1 MRTSTALSLVLLAAF
16 LAVSGCDSGGEDV
29 SGLPDIPA
37 PIDPGIFVEGVD
49 NPYWPLTPG
58 TSYSYLSVV
67 DGVEVTVE
75 VEVLEETRTVDGVEA
90 TVVRDREYE
99 DGHLVEETLDWYAQ
113 DEDGN
118 VWYLGE
124 ETWTYINGVKT
135 SNAGSW
141 ESGVGRAR
149 AGMYMP
155 ADPAVGDYF
164 YQEYDKGNAQD
175 VSEIVQLGLDV
186 QVPAGVFK
194 GCIQTRE
201 TTPLD
206 GDVLELKHFCP
217 SVGLVLT
224 IDVAEGNAREELVS
238 WGGL

>member
-1 MRTSTALSLVLLAAF
+1 MRTATALSLVLLAAC
-16 LAVSGCDSGGEDV
+16 LAVSGCDSGGEDA
-29 SGLPDIPA
+29 SGLPDIPK

-75 VEVLEETRTVDGVEA
+75 VEVLEETRTVDGVDA

-206 GDVLELKHFCP
+206 EDVLELKHFCP